1 MLLLLLQTNGTQRSK
16 KPTNEKPNKPIH
28 QPQPTADQPTN
39 KQKNEKA
46 NKRQMK
52 APVCNLRQALLVVKT
67 HPQKDSQAH
76 SPQGLMPLATLTN
89 VNGPLQALSI
99 QDVAAKLSLRRRSGR
114 ESAST
119 KALQGKRFTQVSMG
133 HWGLPA
139 GQPRNCAR
147 YCFQLS
153 GRARSSQ
160 GQQKLPLVPIF

>member
-1 MLLLLLQTNGTQRSK
+1 
-16 KPTNEKPNKPIH
+16 
-28 QPQPTADQPTN
+28 
-39 KQKNEKA
+39 
-46 NKRQMK
+46 MK

-133 HWGLPA
+133 HWGFTCRPTAKLRPILLPIKWA
-139 GQPRNCAR
+139 RAKLTGQAKAAFGAHLLAKQIVNVGKGVPHKKR
-147 YCFQLS
+147 
-153 GRARSSQ
+153 
-160 GQQKLPLVPIF
+160 LPKIAN